1 MALSFSTTFVSC
13 GDDNDINLAKEI
25 AGTYNGYSVGECD
38 MFSDYLLGDQ
48 SSATITGNEDGS
60 INLVYKSGSGDFRLN
75 NLKLSSK
82 SFSGSGEVVMSM
94 GSGTGSSYNY
104 TLEGSVN
111 ESKVLTL
118 KTNVD
123 IPTPM
128 GEMEI
133 VFMQGETPITYNIA
147 ATYQYNSSLS
157 ISVGDTSYGTTDECK
172 AVIKRVSDTTV
183 DITLSGFANLSGAG
197 GHMSLGNFTIS
208 GVNVTAGAN
217 GTYSLSLGEYESTD
231 SNGKAITGES
241 LSGTIAA
248 CNGLFEN
255 IYDAPT
261 ETEME
266 IKENSFS
273 QIKTVEYT
281 EWAYIDFSGRKV
293 TTVKIGKEYES
304 EIPDNWDIAIHR
316 YDIKT
321 NEGAAYQTS
330 YTSFD
335 ALKANGKLPDDKDFV
350 KDEWTTDKIAI
361 DMSGMME
368 GNIVYTDS
376 YYNSVLSTWLNVD
389 TSTMPPIYTMSNQVY
404 LIRLKDNTY
413 AAIRFTNYT
422 NAKGIKGYIDFDFLY
437 PFDFE
442 KNN

>member
-1 MALSFSTTFVSC
+1 M
-13 GDDNDINLAKEI
+13 KEMKRSNNTI
-25 AGTYNGYSVGECD
+25 FKYT
-38 MFSDYLLGDQ
+38 MILG
-48 SSATITGNEDGS
+48 
-60 INLVYKSGSGDFRLN
+60 
-75 NLKLSSK
+75 
-82 SFSGSGEVVMSM
+82 
-94 GSGTGSSYNY
+94 
-104 TLEGSVN
+104 
-111 ESKVLTL
+111 
-118 KTNVD
+118 
-123 IPTPM
+123 
-128 GEMEI
+128 
-133 VFMQGETPITYNIA
+133 A
-147 ATYQYNSSLS
+147 AMSLS
-157 ISVGDTSYGTTDECK
+157 
-172 AVIKRVSDTTV
+172 
-183 DITLSGFANLSGAG
+183 
-197 GHMSLGNFTIS
+197 
-208 GVNVTAGAN
+208 
-217 GTYSLSLGEYESTD
+217 
-231 SNGKAITGES
+231 
-241 LSGTIAA
+241 A

-330 YTSFD
+330 Y
-335 ALKANGKLPDDKDFV
+335 
-350 KDEWTTDKIAI
+350 
-361 DMSGMME
+361 
-368 GNIVYTDS
+368 
-376 YYNSVLSTWLNVD
+376 
-389 TSTMPPIYTMSNQVY
+389 